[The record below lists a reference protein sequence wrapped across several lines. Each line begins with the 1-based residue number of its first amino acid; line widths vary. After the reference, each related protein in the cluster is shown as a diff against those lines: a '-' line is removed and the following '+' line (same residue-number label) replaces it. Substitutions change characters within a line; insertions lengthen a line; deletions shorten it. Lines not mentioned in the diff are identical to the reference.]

1 MRLSPYFGLWNAVV
15 LLRISV
21 ILINM
26 IVSSD
31 CKECSAGDLGSI
43 SGLGRSP
50 RGGHGNALQYS
61 RLENSIDRG
70 ARWAIVHGGCKE
82 LDTIMTNTFTSHL
95 GGSDCKESAC
105 KAGDLCL
112 IPGSGRS
119 SGEGSSNLLHHSFLE
134 NSMDRGAWWAGPR
147 SHKKSDMM
155 EQLTFTKTF
164 IYYAFFSS
172 CIYLIDTL
180 YNV

>member
-1 MRLSPYFGLWNAVV
+1 MFDPWVRKIPWSRKWQPTLVFLPGKPHGRKSLVG
-15 LLRISV
+15 
-21 ILINM
+21 
-26 IVSSD
+26 
-31 CKECSAGDLGSI
+31 CSL
-43 SGLGRSP
+43 
-50 RGGHGNALQYS
+50 
-61 RLENSIDRG
+61 
-70 ARWAIVHGGCKE
+70 GGCKE

-180 YNV
+180 YTV